1 MSQPLHFLT
10 IVEAAALISRRELS
24 PVEYLEALIT
34 RIDALDPQINAFV
47 HRMFESARAQARE
60 AERDIA
66 AGKHRGPLHGIPI
79 GLKDIIDAVGV
90 PTTGHSRI
98 CIDNVATAD
107 AEVTSRL
114 RAAGAVIPGKL
125 ATHEFA
131 SGGPSLDV
139 PWPPAR
145 NPWNTAHFTGSS
157 SSGSGAAIAAGFMPG
172 ALGSD
177 TGGSI
182 RIPAAMCGVAGIK
195 PTYGLVSRRGVM
207 PNSYTFDHVG
217 PLAWTVEDCAI
228 LLQCLA
234 GHDPLDPASASRAIP
249 DYCLSLQEDLRGVRV
264 GVLRHLWEEGKPD
277 PELLAAMEVAIE
289 TLRQLGAVIEDAHM
303 RPRQAYA
310 DVKMAISKSEIA
322 SIHERDLIARLN
334 DYGADFVGRNLAG
347 FLFSGADYLH
357 AQRERRIILN
367 EMKALYQRHDVL
379 LTATSAPAPTL
390 NSLLGVNY
398 AQKWKNPD
406 IYSPF
411 NVTGS
416 PSLVVC
422 NGFTTQGLPLGMQ
435 IVGRP
440 FDEAGVF
447 RVGHAYEKAAGW
459 RSRRPQL
466 LPGQQAPALSVP
478 EPKASATMD
487 VPADARAQVDAMIV
501 RVGLNV
507 SDAQRAMLYEVA
519 PTVMATA
526 KRIRGMHGHERYD
539 EPANTFR
546 FDD

>member
-1 MSQPLHFLT
+1 MGETLHFLT
-10 IVEAAALISRRELS
+10 LAQAGALIARRQLS

-34 RIDALDPQINAFV
+34 RIEALEPQLNAFV
-47 HRMFESARAQARE
+47 RTTFDVARAQARE
-60 AERDIA
+60 AEQEIMNGR
-66 AGKHRGPLHGIPI
+66 HRGPLHGIPV
-79 GLKDIIDAVGV
+79 GLKDIIDMAGV
-90 PTTGHSRI
+90 PTTGHSRG
-98 CIDNVATAD
+98 CMDNLAGAD
-107 AEVTSRL
+107 AEVTARL
-114 RAAGAVIPGKL
+114 RRAGALLPGKL

-157 SSGSGAAIAAGFMPG
+157 SSGSGAAIAAGFMPA

-234 GHDPLDPASASRAIP
+234 GHDPQDPGSAKVDIP
-249 DYCLSLQEDLRGVRV
+249 DYRADLQAGLRGVRV
-264 GVLRHLWEEGKPD
+264 GVLRHLWEEGKTD
-277 PELLAAMEVAIE
+277 PELAAAMEAAIAL
-289 TLRQLGAVIEDAHM
+289 LRGQGASVEEARM

-322 SIHERDLIARLN
+322 SIHEPDLKARLD

-347 FLFSGADYLH
+347 FLFSGADYMH
-357 AQRERRIILN
+357 AQRERRILLA
-367 EMKALYQRHDVL
+367 EMQALYERFDVL

-422 NGFTTQGLPLGMQ
+422 NGFTATGLPLGMQ

-440 FDEAGVF
+440 FGEAMVF
-447 RVGHAYEKAAGW
+447 RVGHAYEQAAGW
-459 RSRRPQL
+459 RSRRPEL
-466 LPGQQAPALSVP
+466 VPGVQAPALQAPLPPSANPAEVP
-478 EPKASATMD
+478 
-487 VPADARAQVDAMIV
+487 PAVKLQVDAMIE
-501 RVGLNV
+501 RVGITPNA
-507 SDAQRAMLYEVA
+507 AQRAMLYEVA
-519 PTVMATA
+519 PTVLETA
-526 KRIRGMHGHERYD
+526 RRIRGAQGHHRYD
-539 EPANTFR
+539 EPAGSFR
-546 FDD
+546 FGG